1 MLTPIK
7 PIPIK
12 IDTTRR
18 NTANLPNPGGY
29 AIEYACGK
37 CKSLL
42 SYWLGTEELCCHRC
56 GHPIDW
62 RVITYLNSV
71 QSDKIADLSGE
82 LAEELKSNFIEMI
95 KNLNETKFF
104 DSTVYI
110 SEPESF
116 GGGNNV

>member
-18 NTANLPNPGGY
+18 NTANLPAPGGY
-29 AIEYACGK
+29 AIEYACGR
-37 CKSLL
+37 CKSPL
-42 SYWLGTEELCCHRC
+42 SYWLGTEELYCHRC
-56 GHPIDW
+56 GHPVDW

-71 QSDKIADLSGE
+71 QSDTIRDADCELS
-82 LAEELKSNFIEMI
+82 EELKSKFLKMI
-95 KNLNETKFF
+95 RDLNNTKCF

-110 SEPESF
+110 SEP
-116 GGGNNV
+116 GL